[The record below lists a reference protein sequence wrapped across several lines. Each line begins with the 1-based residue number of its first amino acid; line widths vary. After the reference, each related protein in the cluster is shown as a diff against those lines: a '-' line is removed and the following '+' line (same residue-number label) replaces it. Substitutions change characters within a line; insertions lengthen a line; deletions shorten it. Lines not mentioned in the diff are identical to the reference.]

1 MKKMLAMLL
10 AVAMIVACFAGCQSN
25 APVDTN
31 QPADSQQPTDSNQP
45 TDTTAPEPV
54 QPESNVGPDGR
65 EFADEQVYRTLYSSE
80 VTTMNYLVSGTT
92 YELVVGAN
100 TIDSLV
106 ENDPYGNIVPCAA
119 ESWESEDE
127 TVTLIVPA
135 VKKLNDNG
143 ELELVSERTTEE
155 ANGQKWTFHL
165 RAGQYWYDADGN
177 QKDPVTAND
186 YVAAARY
193 VCDSAMDCSNSY
205 LMDGWIVNATER
217 LGYTAALLAEP
228 VEQGKEE
235 GKDQDIVIDADGVI
249 WEGKDWDEDKG
260 VYTTWVE
267 IPLTNP
273 EDLGVEAADDNT
285 LVYHL
290 VKPRP
295 YFPTALQF
303 GTYWPAPAALLAEL
317 GENYA
322 LDNYSMW
329 FNGAYILSTFKPQ
342 EKRIYTKNV
351 NNWDA
356 EHIYIESI
364 EQTYNAEASTIAPEL
379 FLRGEVDYAD
389 IGSDIVADWLSDPEK
404 SQMISSSRVTG
415 DYSYFFGF
423 NFEPTFDAEYEP
435 ENWVIAVNNENFRK
449 AVFHGIDRD
458 GYLAAKYPGDD
469 PEIHKINTIT
479 PKGFSVNNGKD
490 FVMYGGLAKYTETES
505 FNEQLALEYRDKAK
519 TELEAAGCKFPI
531 KVPVNYNPSS
541 SSWGNATVVLEQ
553 QLENLLGADFID
565 IIIVEYAGGSG
576 FLDATRRNGNYALQE
591 LNWGAD
597 FMDPETWAD
606 PFERE
611 NSYNFFCHDTE
622 NYRVFQNTK
631 TAETNAL
638 IDQYYALVD
647 EARTKTGDMDERFEA
662 FAAAE
667 SFYIDHAIV
676 VPGFISGG
684 SYCATKLNGFEGQYA
699 MMGQSSSRY
708 KGQHLYKTAMSQD
721 MFDAQYNEWYA
732 SMGN

>member
-458 GYLAAKYPGDD
+458 GYLAAKFPGDD
-469 PEIHKINTIT
+469 PEIHKINTVT

-490 FVMYGGLAKYTETES
+490 YVMYGGLAKYTETES

-531 KVPVNYNPSS
+531 KVPINYNSS
-541 SSWGNATVVLEQ
+541 SSTWGNATVVLEQ

-565 IIIVEYAGGSG
+565 IIVVSYSG
-576 FLDATRRNGNYALQE
+576 NSFLKETRRNGNYALQE

-611 NSYNFFCHDTE
+611 NSYNFFCHDTDTY
-622 NYRVFQNTK
+622 NVYRDTK
-631 TAETNAL
+631 TEETNAL

>member
-45 TDTTAPEPV
+45 TDTTTPEPV

-249 WEGKDWDEDKG
+249 WEGKGWDEEKG

-458 GYLAAKYPGDD
+458 GYLAAKFPGDD
-469 PEIHKINTIT
+469 PEIHKINTVT

-490 FVMYGGLAKYTETES
+490 YVMYGGLAKYTETES

-531 KVPVNYNPSS
+531 KVPINYNSS
-541 SSWGNATVVLEQ
+541 SGTWGNATVVLEQ

-565 IIIVEYAGGSG
+565 IIVVSYSG
-576 FLDATRRNGNYALQE
+576 NSFLKETRRNGNYALQE

-611 NSYNFFCHDTE
+611 NSYNFFCHDTDTY
-622 NYRVFQNTK
+622 NVYRDTK
-631 TAETNAL
+631 TEETNAL

>member
-217 LGYTAALLAEP
+217 LDYTAALLAEP

-469 PEIHKINTIT
+469 PEIHKINTVT

-490 FVMYGGLAKYTETES
+490 YVMYGGLAKYTETES

-531 KVPVNYNPSS
+531 KVPINYNSS
-541 SSWGNATVVLEQ
+541 SSTWGNATVVLEQ
-553 QLENLLGADFID
+553 QLEDLLGADFID
-565 IIIVEYAGGSG
+565 IIVVSYSG
-576 FLDATRRNGNYALQE
+576 NSFLKETRRNGNYALQE

-611 NSYNFFCHDTE
+611 NSYNFFCHDTDTY
-622 NYRVFQNTK
+622 NVYRDTK
-631 TAETNAL
+631 TEETNAL

>member
-1 MKKMLAMLL
+1 MKKTLAMLL
-10 AVAMIVACFAGCQSN
+10 AVMMIVACFAGCQGTTPAN
-25 APVDTN
+25 TD
-31 QPADSQQPTDSNQP
+31 QPSGTETQQPTESTQP
-45 TDTTAPEPV
+45 TEAPVEPE
-54 QPESNVGPDGR
+54 PESNIGPDGR
-65 EFADEQVYRTLYSSE
+65 EFADEQVYRSLYSSE
-80 VTTMNYLVSGTT
+80 VTTMNYLVSSTT

-106 ENDPYGNIVPCAA
+106 ENDTYGNILPCGA
-119 ESWESEDE
+119 ESWEVSEDGL
-127 TVTLIVPA
+127 T
-135 VKKLNDNG
+135 
-143 ELELVSERTTEE
+143 
-155 ANGQKWTFHL
+155 WTFHL

-193 VCDSAMDCSNSY
+193 VCDSAMDSNNSY
-205 LMDGWIVNATER
+205 LMDGWIVNAEE
-217 LGYTAALLAEP
+217 LINYTAAQLAEP
-228 VEQGKEE
+228 VEQGTEAGE
-235 GKDQDIVIDADGVI
+235 DQDYVIDANGI
-249 WEGKDWDEDKG
+249 IYEGSDWNKETEKYD
-260 VYTTWVE
+260 TWTEV
-267 IPLTNP
+267 PAVTP
-273 EDLGVEAADDNT
+273 EDLGVEAVDDLT

-295 YFPTALQF
+295 YFLTALQF
-303 GTYWPAPAALLAEL
+303 GTYWPAPASLLAEL
-317 GENYA
+317 GENYG

-329 FNGAYILSTFKPQ
+329 FNGAYILSEFKSQ

-356 EHIYIESI
+356 EHVYIERI
-364 EQTYNAEASTIAPEL
+364 EQICNTEAATLEPEM
-379 FLRGEVDYAD
+379 FLRGEVDGAG

-404 SQMISSSRVTG
+404 SQMISTTRVTG

-423 NFEPTFDAEYEP
+423 NFEPKFDAEYEP

-458 GYLAAKYPGDD
+458 GYIAAKYPGDD
-469 PEIHKINTIT
+469 PSIHKINTVT

-490 FVMYGGLAKYTETES
+490 YVFYGGLAKYTENDS
-505 FNEQLALEYRDKAK
+505 FDPELAVQFRDAAKA
-519 TELEAAGCKFPI
+519 ELEAAGCKFPI
-531 KVPVNYNPSS
+531 KVPVNYNTNSTT
-541 SSWGNATVVLEQ
+541 WANCTVVLEQ
-553 QLENLLGADFID
+553 QLEELLGADFID
-565 IIIVEYAGGSG
+565 IIVVPYSGSD
-576 FLDATRRNGNYALQE
+576 FLNATRRNGNYALQE

-606 PFERE
+606 PFERK
-611 NSYNFFCHDTE
+611 NNYNFFCHETDT
-622 NYRVFQNTK
+622 YRVFQDTK

-638 IDQYYALVD
+638 IDQYYELVD
-647 EARTKTGDMDERFEA
+647 AAREETGDMDARYEA

-684 SYCATKLNGFEGQYA
+684 SYQATKLNGFEGQYA

-708 KGQHLYKTAMSQD
+708 KGQHVYKTAMSQD
-721 MFDAQYNEWYA
+721 MFDAQYAEWTA
-732 SMGN
+732 AMEG

>member
-45 TDTTAPEPV
+45 TDTTTPEPV
-54 QPESNVGPDGR
+54 QPDSNLGPDGR

-80 VTTMNYLVSGTT
+80 VTTMNYLVSGIT

-273 EDLGVEAADDNT
+273 EDLSVEAADENT

-364 EQTYNAEASTIAPEL
+364 EQTYNAEYSTIAPEL

-389 IGSDIVADWLSDPEK
+389 ISSDIVADWLSDPEK

-415 DYSYFFGF
+415 NYSYFFGF

-469 PEIHKINTIT
+469 PEIHKINTVT

-505 FNEQLALEYRDKAK
+505 FNEQLAVEYRDKAK

-531 KVPVNYNPSS
+531 KVPINYNSSS

-565 IIIVEYAGGSG
+565 IIVVSYSG
-576 FLDATRRNGNYALQE
+576 NSFLKETRRNGNYALQE

-611 NSYNFFCHDTE
+611 NSYNFFCHDTDTY
-622 NYRVFQNTK
+622 NVYRDTK
-631 TAETNAL
+631 TEESNAL